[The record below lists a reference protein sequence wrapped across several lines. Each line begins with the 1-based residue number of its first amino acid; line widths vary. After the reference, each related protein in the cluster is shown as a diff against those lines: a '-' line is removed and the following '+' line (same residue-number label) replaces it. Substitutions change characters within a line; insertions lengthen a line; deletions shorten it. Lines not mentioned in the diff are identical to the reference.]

1 MIGLCASS
9 LSDICSNSLR
19 VLKTTK
25 QTTGDV
31 NINKSEKIIKSDN
44 NKISNIN
51 ESAENILKSVE
62 NKNDKVSYKN
72 TEIANKEEKFNT
84 SIKKA
89 NKIEFKDENNEIE
102 VIASN
107 KSYIEIAKDIIAK
120 EGLGGL
126 FGRGLQVS
134 WKIYIDIHIF
144 ISLFFDS
151 VLYNFAI
158 FPFYFS
164 IYLLLL
170 LYIY

>member
-31 NINKSEKIIKSDN
+31 NINKSEKILKSDN

-51 ESAENILKSVE
+51 DSAENILKSVE

-72 TEIANKEEKFNT
+72 TEIVNGEEKFNT
-84 SIKKA
+84 SIKKE
-89 NKIEFKDENNEIE
+89 NEIDFKDENNKIE

-126 FGRGLQVS
+126 FGRGLQVRYS
-134 WKIYIDIHIF
+134 Y
-144 ISLFFDS
+144 
-151 VLYNFAI
+151 
-158 FPFYFS
+158 FYFF
-164 IYLLLL
+164 IF
-170 LYIY
+170 